1 MKLLAKAAVIGTG
14 LLVAY
19 GAQAALLA
27 THTRNT
33 NFTYAEGS
41 NPSVPL
47 NDAGAL
53 SITFNTTAP
62 NQKVVVSY
70 TAECG
75 IVDDID
81 DTWVNIDIYV
91 DGVAIRPTN
100 STSSDAFC
108 SSTSGAGYNW
118 NMSAVNA
125 VYVVPRAGAHTV
137 RIGAAVTGG
146 NGGATGWLGDT
157 SLIVWR

>member
-1 MKLLAKAAVIGTG
+1 MKLLTKTAVIGAG
-14 LLVAY
+14 MLVAY
-19 GAQAALLA
+19 SAQAMLLA
-27 THTRNT
+27 THTRNS
-33 NFTYAEGS
+33 NFTYAES
-41 NPSVPL
+41 ASPSVPL

-53 SITFNTTAP
+53 SIKFKTTAP
-62 NQKVVVSY
+62 NQKVILSY

-75 IVDDID
+75 ILDDVD
-81 DTWVNIDIYV
+81 DTWVNIAIYV
-91 DGVAIRPTN
+91 DGVAVRPTN

-125 VYVVPRAGAHTV
+125 VHVVPNAGTHTV
-137 RIGAAVTGG
+137 RIGAEISGG